1 LPSNRLTSP
10 HPRGD
15 RRLLPDGRKVQTE
28 RYDRAVPF
36 LLRILVAWAIDAA
49 ALAVAAWIFSG
60 ISVGGSA
67 GTLILAALVYG
78 ILATF
83 VKPVLKLLT
92 FPLMLLTLGIAWFF
106 VAMFILWLTDVIVG
120 GLHIDGF
127 WTLVGGTLVVWA
139 VGAIADHWLFP
150 KQGPLKGL
158 MRSSSRFGRA

>member
-1 LPSNRLTSP
+1 MPL
-10 HPRGD
+10 
-15 RRLLPDGRKVQTE
+15 
-28 RYDRAVPF
+28 

-83 VKPVLKLLT
+83 VKPILKLLT

-106 VAMFILWLTDVIVG
+106 VAMFILWLTDAIIG
-120 GLHIDGF
+120 GMHIRGF
-127 WTLVGGTLVVWA
+127 WTLVGGTIVVWA
-139 VGAIADHWLFP
+139 VVAAADHWLFP
-150 KQGPLKGL
+150 KRGTIRRMLVG
-158 MRSSSRFGRA
+158 SSRFGRA